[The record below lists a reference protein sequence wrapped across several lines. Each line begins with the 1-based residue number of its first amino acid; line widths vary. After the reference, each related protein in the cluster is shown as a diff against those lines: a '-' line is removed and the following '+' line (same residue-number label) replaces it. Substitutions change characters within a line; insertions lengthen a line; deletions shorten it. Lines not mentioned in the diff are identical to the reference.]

1 MSPFTAKASM
11 LAGVLAAMGASVCCL
26 GPLILLSLGIGGAW
40 ISDLTA
46 LEPARPIFIVA
57 SVLFIALAFR
67 KLFLSTRACAP
78 GSACHITETAKR
90 QRLTFW
96 VIAMLSLGLLASP
109 WIAPLFY

>member
-1 MSPFTAKASM
+1 MSPIIAKAPM
-11 LAGVLAAMGASVCCL
+11 LAGVLAAIGASVCCL
-26 GPLILLSLGIGGAW
+26 GPLILLSLSVGGAW
-40 ISDLTA
+40 ISRLTA

-67 KLFLSTRACAP
+67 NLFLSPRACAP
-78 GSACHITETAKR
+78 GSACHITETVKR

-96 VIAMLSLGLLASP
+96 VVAMLSLGLLAGP